1 MSQRTTAGHPADNP
15 RMSETVSTPCPSE
28 GSKAVRQADS
38 KADNNTHSSRS
49 DALPRGREI
58 ETTHLS
64 RLADIH
70 PIDGLAKVVLTLRP
84 DWTAKAVIN
93 WISNDDR
100 PWVEVCRS
108 ALRADDRDIRQ
119 PAGLRYVGAD
129 YDGKPTPLPP
139 TVRELRTAPTCQ
151 HGAASGLCALCR
163 AGLE

>member
-1 MSQRTTAGHPADNP
+1 MTDPVTDSVTRYERDTNTVRNAAPHHTTPHH
-15 RMSETVSTPCPSE
+15 TT
-28 GSKAVRQADS
+28 K
-38 KADNNTHSSRS
+38 NTSSRS

-100 PWVEVCRS
+100 PWVEVCRA

-119 PAGLRYVGAD
+119 PAGLRYVGVD

-139 TVRELRTAPTCQ
+139 TVRELRTAPRCQ
-151 HGAASGLCALCR
+151 HEAPSGLCALCR
-163 AGLE
+163 NGVE